1 MLLNGQPASE
11 ITLLDRGLAYGDGL
25 FETILVH
32 RGKPVFLAEHLT
44 RLQHGCQQLGM
55 QLDLAALQSELA
67 SILAGQTGPDN
78 VLKVMVT
85 RHASG
90 RGYRPGSAAC
100 NRILSLHAAPDYR
113 QQQPGQGIAAFV
125 CRQRLA
131 RQPALAGLKHM
142 NRLEQVLASREW
154 PDESFMEGLMLDTG
168 GLVIEGTRTNL
179 FAVIDGKLLTPD
191 LSQSGVNGVMRAV
204 LLKHF
209 GSAVTVA
216 TFTLAELKQAQEI
229 FVCNSINGVWPLLSL
244 QSAAQTWHYEVGQ
257 RARQAQAC
265 FQEALL

>member
-32 RGKPVFLAEHLT
+32 QRKPVFIAEHLT
-44 RLQHGCQQLGM
+44 RLRSGCQQLGM
-55 QLDLAALQSELA
+55 ELDTVALESELA
-67 SILAGQTGPDN
+67 SVLATSTVSHG

-90 RGYRPGSAAC
+90 RGYRPGLATC
-100 NRILSLHAAPDYR
+100 NRILSLHPAPDYSVSH
-113 QQQPGQGIAAFV
+113 PEQGICMFV
-125 CRQRLA
+125 CRQRLS

-154 PDESFMEGLMLDTG
+154 PDESFMEGLMLDTD
-168 GLVIEGTRTNL
+168 GLVIEGTRSNL
-179 FAVIDGKLLTPD
+179 FAVINGKLLTPD
-191 LSQSGVNGVMRAV
+191 LSQSGVAGVMRNV
-204 LLKHF
+204 LLKNF
-209 GSAVTVA
+209 GAGVNVA
-216 TFTLAELKQAQEI
+216 PITLDQLQHADEI
-229 FVCNSINGVWPLLSL
+229 FVCNSINGIWPVLSL
-244 QSAAQTWHYEVGQ
+244 QTPDHTWHFASGD

-265 FQEALL
+265 FTEALV